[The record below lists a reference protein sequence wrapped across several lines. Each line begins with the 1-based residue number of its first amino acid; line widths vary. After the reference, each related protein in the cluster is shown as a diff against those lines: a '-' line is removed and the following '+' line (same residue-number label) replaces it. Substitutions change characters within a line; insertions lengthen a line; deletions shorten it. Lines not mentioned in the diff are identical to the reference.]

1 MAAEVSAGHSGP
13 HAVGPVPTGVAGRGG
28 PTPVLLDGSAE
39 GRLLPHLIDRLRD
52 PDLDRIDMAVSF
64 VMKSGLARILGP
76 LEDALDRAA
85 RVRVLTTDYLAITDP
100 DALTQL
106 ADLASG
112 GDRRLEVRL
121 FSGGSVAFHPK
132 AYIFWS
138 SAGEAA
144 AGYVGSSNLSASGI
158 DGGVEWNLGTDR
170 VERLVAGF
178 DSLWADARSKLL
190 DAASLRGYRETW
202 RESSRTAAASPPDP
216 SSGLADTPTPGPV
229 AGAAPQPVAVAEEVR
244 RLVGVPDEPPLQPVA
259 PRPIQSEALTALE
272 RTRADGFD
280 RAFVVMATG
289 LGKTWLA
296 AFDSA
301 RPTFRRVLFVAHR
314 AEILRQSR
322 DVFRLVR
329 PGADLGLFMGD
340 ERVPDAEIVFA
351 SVQTLAQD
359 RHLSRFDPAG
369 FDYVVIDEF
378 HHAAAPTYRRV
389 LRHFRP
395 AFLLGLT
402 ATPDR
407 RDGADLLAL
416 CGDNVVFDC
425 GLAEG
430 IRRGELSPFHYWG
443 IADVTDY
450 APIPWRSGRF
460 DSAELATA
468 IETRE
473 RAAKALSEWREK
485 GGGPTL
491 AFCSSISHARFMQE
505 FFAAEGVRSAAVYS
519 REDSDPRHGSV
530 AELQSGAIEVLFAV
544 DVFNEGVD
552 IPEVQTVLM
561 LRPTD
566 SPVVFLQQLGR
577 GLRRTESNAALRVV
591 DFVGNHHSFL
601 SRPRTLL
608 SLGIRT
614 PSDAEV
620 LESLQSGDF
629 ELPPGCSVDFDLEAI
644 EILSRLASPSMSE
657 AERLGEFC
665 RNYASENGV
674 RPTAAQAFSSVGVR
688 TSAKPV
694 RDAGGWHR
702 YLGGLGLLPPDE
714 QAMVGAASSWRFSP
728 LRTSGLLP
736 LDEQAVVTL
745 GDVLRGL
752 EREPLTKAYK
762 LVTLAALVELDSL
775 HRGALA
781 GDVARVARELTRRDP
796 RLRADTEQTRQVS
809 DLDAVSDRAW
819 LAFWRKNPLTYLSDK
834 PHSLFELSAD
844 RLDPRFSV
852 PAEHVATFA
861 SMVAEIL
868 EWRLQVYLRDRG
880 AVDEMVL
887 RVGLHDGEP
896 VILLDRTRH
905 PHLPTGSTK
914 FRADGRT
921 FTGTFGADRL
931 RFAASP
937 GQTGNAL
944 TQLLFHWFGP
954 TAGRFGYTAEVV
966 LTRTGQAWEVRPREQ
981 PEAMSTAG
989 RHAARPVS

>member
-1 MAAEVSAGHSGP
+1 MLNAVLDGRDEQSHRAALAEFIADRGHSPELGD
-13 HAVGPVPTGVAGRGG
+13 
-28 PTPVLLDGSAE
+28 VLERDRSA
-39 GRLLPHLIDRLRD
+39 
-52 PDLDRIDMAVSF
+52 DLDRIDLAVSF

-76 LEDALDRAA
+76 LEDALDRGA
-85 RVRVLTTDYLAITDP
+85 RVRILATDYLAITDP

-106 ADLASG
+106 ADLAEG

-158 DGGVEWNLGTDR
+158 DGGVEWNLGVDR
-170 VERLVAGF
+170 VEQLVAGF
-178 DSLWADARSKLL
+178 DSLWADGRSKPL

-202 RESSRTAAASPPDP
+202 RKCSRTTAASPPGP
-216 SSGLADTPTPGPV
+216 SSEPAGTPTSDPV
-229 AGAAPQPVAVAEEVR
+229 LGAPPAPRPAAVAEEVR
-244 RLVGVPDEPPLQPVA
+244 RLVGVRDEPPLQPVA

-322 DVFRLVR
+322 DVFRRVR

-340 ERVPDAEIVFA
+340 ERAPDAEVVFA

-359 RHLSRFDPAG
+359 RHLSRFDPTQ

-378 HHAAAPTYRRV
+378 HHATAPTYRRV

-395 AFLLGLT
+395 EFLLGLT

-416 CGDNVVFDC
+416 CGDNLVFDC

-450 APIPWRSGRF
+450 APIPWRGGRF
-460 DSAELATA
+460 DPDTLATA

-473 RAAKALSEWREK
+473 RAVKALSEWRER

-491 AFCSSISHARFMQE
+491 AFCSSISHARFMKE

-530 AELQSGAIEVLFAV
+530 TDLQSGAIEVLFAV

-552 IPEVQTVLM
+552 IPEIQTVLM

-577 GLRRTESNAALRVV
+577 GLRRTADNTALRVI

-629 ELPPGCSVDFDLEAI
+629 ELPPGCSVEFDLEAI
-644 EILSRLASPSMSE
+644 EILGRLASPSMSE

-665 RNYASENGV
+665 RNYASESENGV
-674 RPTAAQAFSSVGVR
+674 RPTAAQAFSSVGVQPSSR
-688 TSAKPV
+688 PV
-694 RDAGGWHR
+694 SDAEGWHR
-702 YLGGLGLLPPDE
+702 YLDGLGLL
-714 QAMVGAASSWRFSP
+714 ASE
-728 LRTSGLLP
+728 
-736 LDEQAVVTL
+736 EQAVVERL
-745 GDVLRGL
+745 GDVLRRI
-752 EREPLTKAYK
+752 ERERITKAYK
-762 LVTLAALVELDSL
+762 LVTLAALLELDAL
-775 HRGALA
+775 HRGAPVSE
-781 GDVARVARELTRRDP
+781 VARVSLELARRDP
-796 RLRADTEQTRQVS
+796 RLRADTEESRAVS
-809 DLDAVSDRAW
+809 DLDSVTAGQWEAH
-819 LAFWRKNPLTYLSDK
+819 WRRNPLKHLTDK
-834 PHSLFELSAD
+834 PDSLFSMAGT
-844 RLDPRFSV
+844 RLEPRFSV
-852 PAEHVATFA
+852 PAGLVAQFA
-861 SMVAEIL
+861 ELAAEIVD
-868 EWRLQVYLRDRG
+868 WRLQVYLRNRG
-880 AVDEMVL
+880 AVDDMVL

-896 VILLDRTRH
+896 IVLLDRARY
-905 PHLPTGSTK
+905 PQIPSGSAR
-914 FRADGRT
+914 FRADGLT
-921 FTGTFGADRL
+921 LTGTFRHDQL
-931 RFAASP
+931 RFAAAA
-937 GQTGNAL
+937 GHAGNAL
-944 TQLLFHWFGP
+944 AGLLRDWFGP
-954 TAGRFGYTAEVV
+954 AAGRFGHTHEVM
-966 LTRTGQAWEVRPREQ
+966 LSLAGGTPELLPHRR
-981 PEAMSTAG
+981 PEAGAQRRRGAG
-989 RHAARPVS
+989 GPLA

>member
-1 MAAEVSAGHSGP
+1 MAAEASAGHSGP
-13 HAVGPVPTGVAGRGG
+13 HAVGPVPAGEAGRGG
-28 PTPVLLDGSAE
+28 ATPVLLDGSAE
-39 GRLLPHLIDRLRD
+39 GRLLPHLIDRLGD

-64 VMKSGLARILGP
+64 VMKSGLARIRGP
-76 LEDALDRAA
+76 VEDALDRGA
-85 RVRVLTTDYLAITDP
+85 RVRILTTDYLAITDP

-106 ADLASG
+106 ADLAEG

-158 DGGVEWNLGTDR
+158 DRGVEWNLGVDR
-170 VERLVAGF
+170 VEQLVAGF
-178 DSLWADARSKLL
+178 DSLWADRRSKPL
-190 DAASLRGYRETW
+190 DAPSLRGYRETW
-202 RESSRTAAASPPDP
+202 RESSRTTASSPPDP
-216 SSGLADTPTPGPV
+216 SSEQADTPTSDPVPGASP
-229 AGAAPQPVAVAEEVR
+229 APQPAAVAEEVR

-314 AEILRQSR
+314 EEILRQSR
-322 DVFRLVR
+322 DVFRRVR

-340 ERVPDAEIVFA
+340 EKVPDAEVVFA

-359 RHLSRFDPAG
+359 RHLSRFDPSG

-378 HHAAAPTYRRV
+378 HHATAPTYRRV

-395 AFLLGLT
+395 EFLLGLT

-416 CGDNVVFDC
+416 CGDNLVFDC

-450 APIPWRSGRF
+450 DPIPWRSGRF
-460 DSAELATA
+460 DPDTLATA

-473 RAAKALSEWREK
+473 RARKALDEWRER

-491 AFCSSISHARFMQE
+491 AFCSSISHARFMKE
-505 FFAAEGVRSAAVYS
+505 FFAAEGVRAAAVYS
-519 REDSDPRHGSV
+519 REDSDPRLGSV
-530 AELQSGAIEVLFAV
+530 ADLQSGAIEVLFAV

-552 IPEVQTVLM
+552 IPEVQTVML

-577 GLRRTESNAALRVV
+577 GLRTTTGKAALRVI

-601 SRPRTLL
+601 SKPRTLL

-614 PSDAEV
+614 PTDAEV
-620 LESLQSGDF
+620 DGALHSGDF
-629 ELPPGCSVDFDLEAI
+629 ELPPGCSVDFDLEAV
-644 EILSRLASPSMSE
+644 EILSRLASASMTE
-657 AERLGEFC
+657 AERLAEFC
-665 RNYASENGV
+665 LNYESENGV
-674 RPTAAQAFSSVGVR
+674 RPTASQAFSSVGCR
-688 TSAKPV
+688 TSSGALSK
-694 RDAGGWHR
+694 AGGWHR
-702 YLGGLGLLPPDE
+702 YLGSLGLL
-714 QAMVGAASSWRFSP
+714 
-728 LRTSGLLP
+728 L
-736 LDEQAVVTL
+736 LDEQSVVEHL

-762 LVTLAALVELDSL
+762 LVTLAALVELDAL
-775 HRGALA
+775 HRGAPVA
-781 GDVARVARELTRRDP
+781 DVAKVSRELTRRDP
-796 RLRADTEQTRQVS
+796 RLRADTEQTQQVS

-819 LAFWRKNPLTYLSDK
+819 LAFWRKNPLTHLTDK
-834 PHSLFELSAD
+834 THSLFELSTD
-844 RLDPRFSV
+844 RLEPRFAV
-852 PAEHVATFA
+852 PAEYVATLA
-861 SMVAEIL
+861 NMVAEIV
-868 EWRLQVYLRDRG
+868 EWRLQVYLRPRRPASDI
-880 AVDEMVL
+880 VL
-887 RVGLHDGEP
+887 RVGLHDGVP
-896 VILLDRTRH
+896 VVLLDRARYPQIPSGRTQ
-905 PHLPTGSTK
+905 
-914 FRADGRT
+914 FRADGQP
-921 FTGTFGADRL
+921 FTGTFGHDRL
-931 RFAASP
+931 RYAATP
-937 GQTGNAL
+937 GAAGNAL
-944 TQLLFHWFGP
+944 AGLLRGWFGLA
-954 TAGRFGYTAEVV
+954 AGRFGHTHEVV
-966 LTRTGQAWEVRPREQ
+966 LSFGGSTLELRPRR
-981 PEAMSTAG
+981 PSAAG
-989 RHAARPVS
+989 TERLSAGGRLA

>member
-1 MAAEVSAGHSGP
+1 MPGQ
-13 HAVGPVPTGVAGRGG
+13 GG
-28 PTPVLLDGSAE
+28 ATPVLLDGSAE

-64 VMKSGLARILGP
+64 VMKSGLARILQP
-76 LEDALDRAA
+76 LEDALDRGAH
-85 RVRVLTTDYLAITDP
+85 VRILTTDYLAITDP

-121 FSGGSVAFHPK
+121 FGGRSVAFHPK

-144 AGYVGSSNLSASGI
+144 AGYVGSSNLSASGV

-170 VERLVAGF
+170 VEQLVAGF
-178 DSLWADARSKLL
+178 ESLWADRRSKLL
-190 DAASLRGYRETW
+190 DASTLRGYRETW
-202 RESSRTAAASPPDP
+202 RESSRTAATSNPDP
-216 SSGLADTPTPGPV
+216 SSEPADTQTPDPV
-229 AGAAPQPVAVAEEVR
+229 PGAAPAPQPVAVAEEVR
-244 RLVGVPDEPPLQPVA
+244 RLVGVPEEPPMQPVA
-259 PRPIQSEALTALE
+259 PRPIQSEALEALE

-301 RPTFRRVLFVAHR
+301 RPMFRRVLFVAHR

-322 DVFRLVR
+322 DVFRRVR

-340 ERVPDAEIVFA
+340 ERAPDAEVVFA
-351 SVQTLAQD
+351 SVQTLTQD
-359 RHLSRFDPAG
+359 RHLSRFDPTG

-395 AFLLGLT
+395 EFLLGLT

-416 CGDNVVFDC
+416 CGDNLVFDC

-460 DSAELATA
+460 DPDELATA

-491 AFCSSISHARFMQE
+491 AFCSSISHARFMKE

-530 AELQSGAIEVLFAV
+530 TDLQSGAIEVLFAV

-629 ELPPGCSVDFDLEAI
+629 ELPPGCAVEFDLEAI
-644 EILSRLASPSMSE
+644 EILGREILGRLASPSMSE

-665 RNYASENGV
+665 WNYASENSSENWV
-674 RPTAAQAFSSVGVR
+674 RPTAAQAFSSVGTRPSSRSV
-688 TSAKPV
+688 SKA
-694 RDAGGWHR
+694 AGWHR
-702 YLGGLGLLPPDE
+702 YLDG
-714 QAMVGAASSWRFSP
+714 
-728 LRTSGLLP
+728 
-736 LDEQAVVTL
+736 
-745 GDVLRGL
+745 LRGL
-752 EREPLTKAYK
+752 DGLCLLLPEERAVVKELGEVLRRIEREPLRKAYK
-762 LVTLAALVELDSL
+762 LVTLAALLELDAL
-775 HRGALA
+775 DRGAPVA
-781 GDVARVARELTRRDP
+781 DVARVSRNLTCRDP
-796 RLRADTEQTRQVS
+796 RLRADTEQTCQVS

-819 LAFWRKNPLTYLSDK
+819 LAFWRKNPLTHLSDK

-844 RLDPRFSV
+844 RFDPRFSV

-868 EWRLQVYLRDRG
+868 EWRLRVYLRDRG
-880 AVDEMVL
+880 AVDELVL

-914 FRADGRT
+914 FAADGRT

-944 TQLLFHWFGP
+944 TQLLYHWFGP

>member
-1 MAAEVSAGHSGP
+1 MAAEPSAGRSSP
-13 HAVGPVPTGVAGRGG
+13 PAVGPVRAGVAGRGG
-28 PTPVLLDGSAE
+28 AAPVLLDGSVE
-39 GRLLPHLIDRLRD
+39 GRLLPRLIDRLAD

-76 LEDALDRAA
+76 LEDALDRGA

-106 ADLASG
+106 ADLAEG

-121 FSGGSVAFHPK
+121 FGTGSVAFHPK
-132 AYIFWS
+132 AYIFSS

-158 DGGVEWNLGTDR
+158 DGGVEWNLGVDR
-170 VERLVAGF
+170 VEQLVTGF
-178 DSLWADARSKLL
+178 DSLWADGRSKPL
-190 DAASLRGYRETW
+190 DAASLREYRETW
-202 RESSRTAAASPPDP
+202 RKSSRTTASSPPDP
-216 SSGLADTPTPGPV
+216 SSEPTDTPTSDPAPGAPP
-229 AGAAPQPVAVAEEVR
+229 APQPAAVAEEVR

-322 DVFRLVR
+322 DVFRRVR

-340 ERVPDAEIVFA
+340 ERAPDAEVVFA
-351 SVQTLAQD
+351 SVQTLAQA

-378 HHAAAPTYRRV
+378 HHATAPTYRRV

-395 AFLLGLT
+395 EFLLGLT

-416 CGDNVVFDC
+416 CGDNLVFDC

-460 DSAELATA
+460 DLDKLATA

-491 AFCSSISHARFMQE
+491 AFCSSISHARFMKE

-530 AELQSGAIEVLFAV
+530 TDLQSGAIEVLFAV

-552 IPEVQTVLM
+552 IPEIQTVLM

-566 SPVVFLQQLGR
+566 SPMVFLQQLGR
-577 GLRRTESNAALRVV
+577 GLRRTADNTALRVI
-591 DFVGNHHSFL
+591 DFVGNHYSFL

-614 PSDAEV
+614 PSDAEI
-620 LESLQSGDF
+620 LKSLQSGDF
-629 ELPPGCSVDFDLEAI
+629 ELPPGCAVEFDLEAI

-665 RNYASENGV
+665 RNYALENSSENYV
-674 RPTAAQAFSSVGVR
+674 RPTAAQAFSSVGVQPSSR
-688 TSAKPV
+688 SVSKA
-694 RDAGGWHR
+694 AGWHR
-702 YLGGLGLLPPDE
+702 YLDGLGLL
-714 QAMVGAASSWRFSP
+714 
-728 LRTSGLLP
+728 LP
-736 LDEQAVVTL
+736 EERAVVEEL
-745 GDVLRGL
+745 GDVLRRI
-752 EREPLTKAYK
+752 ERERITKAYK
-762 LVTLAALVELDSL
+762 LVTLAALLELDAL
-775 HRGALA
+775 HRGAPVSE
-781 GDVARVARELTRRDP
+781 VARVSLELTRRDP
-796 RLRADTEQTRQVS
+796 RLRADTEESRAVS
-809 DLDAVSDRAW
+809 DLDSVTAGQWERH
-819 LAFWRKNPLTYLSDK
+819 WRRNPLRYLTNNPD
-834 PHSLFELSAD
+834 SLFSMTGT
-844 RLDPRFSV
+844 RLEPRFSV
-852 PAEHVATFA
+852 PAGLVTQFA
-861 SMVAEIL
+861 ELAAEIVD
-868 EWRLQVYLRDRG
+868 WRLQVYLRNRG
-880 AVDEMVL
+880 ALDDMVL

-896 VILLDRTRH
+896 IILLDRARY
-905 PHLPTGSTK
+905 PQIPSGSTQ
-914 FRADGRT
+914 FRADGLL
-921 FTGTFGADRL
+921 FTGTFGDDRL
-931 RFAASP
+931 RYAATPSR
-937 GQTGNAL
+937 TGDAL
-944 TQLLFHWFGP
+944 AGLLRRWFGP
-954 TAGRFGYTAEVV
+954 AAGRFGHTHEVV
-966 LTRTGQAWEVRPREQ
+966 LSFGGPTADLRPRRL
-981 PEAMSTAG
+981 PTAG
-989 RHAARPVS
+989 AERRQAGGPLD